1 MNIIKEKNKNL
12 NKKIILYVIFS
23 IIFIFI
29 ITAVCL
35 KLAKDRRINIGDV
48 IENYA
53 ISYELV
59 NDEGEEFFK
68 VVSINK
74 NELSTDIVIPK
85 SLFGIPVKSIDSLVF
100 DNCTSLKSIVIPES
114 VISIGN
120 GAFNKCTSL
129 KKITIPFVGEKADG
143 SAATHFGYIFGAAD
157 YLENETKV
165 PFSLKEVVITNA
177 ASIAPKAFYNC
188 YGITDVVI
196 SSNLSHIG
204 FSAFEMCR
212 AIEKI
217 TIPFVGEK
225 ADGSGALHF
234 GYIFGSSD
242 YLSNSGYVPSS
253 LKEVII
259 TTATSIGDNA
269 FYNCG
274 LIKSII
280 LPNTIFEI
288 GKFSFFYCESL
299 QNIIIPNSV
308 ESIGE
313 RAFSMCSSFTDI
325 IIPDSVSNIG
335 CGVFDRCDSLKKIT
349 LPFVGEKADGSGATH
364 FGYIFNVW
372 GESSNK
378 LDIPASLKEVV
389 ITKATIIGN
398 YAFYDCTEIENIII
412 PSSVQTIGTCAF
424 YNCESLKKIII
435 PISVIRMGKDVFS
448 YNSELTIYC
457 EVGAKPVQW
466 IGWSSGCTVVWG
478 YSNN

>member
-1 MNIIKEKNKNL
+1 MNIIKDKNKNL
-12 NKKIILYVIFS
+12 NKKIILYVILS

-35 KLAKDRRINIGDV
+35 KLAKDRKINIGDV

-177 ASIAPKAFYNC
+177 VSIAPKAFYNC

-288 GKFSFFYCESL
+288 GKFSFYYCESL

-313 RAFSMCSSFTDI
+313 RAFGICTSLTEI
-325 IIPDSVSNIG
+325 IVPDSVNSVG
-335 CGVFDRCDSLKKIT
+335 CAAFDRCKSLKKIT
-349 LPFVGEKADGSGATH
+349 IPFVGERADGSGATY
-364 FGYIFNVW
+364 FGYIFDYSGVKSNV
-372 GESSNK
+372 
-378 LDIPASLKEVV
+378 LVPQSLKEVV
-389 ITKATIIGN
+389 ITKETKIRN
-398 YAFYDCTEIENIII
+398 YAFYDCTKIESIII
-412 PSSVQTIGTCAF
+412 PNSVKSIGESAF
-424 YNCESLKKIII
+424 YNCTSLKKIII
-435 PISVIRMGKDVFS
+435 PISVTQMGKNVFS
-448 YNSELTIYC
+448 YSPELTIYC
-457 EVGAKPVQW
+457 EVKVKPTQW
-466 IGWSSGCTVVWG
+466 ISWSSGCTVVWG